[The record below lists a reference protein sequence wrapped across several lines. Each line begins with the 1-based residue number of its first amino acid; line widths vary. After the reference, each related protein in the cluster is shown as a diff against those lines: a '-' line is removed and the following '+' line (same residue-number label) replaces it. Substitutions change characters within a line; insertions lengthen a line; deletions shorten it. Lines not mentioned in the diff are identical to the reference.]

1 VILNRGLD
9 QHRID
14 VDADHIVPETGQFS
28 RDATRATA
36 RIEDARPTPNHRVKQ
51 TRLSSQV
58 ATGCRHRT
66 EALDVPG
73 RVGWVRRHL
82 LHPPALFRH
91 VCIVPPGTPSLV
103 LGLPSLRR
111 KLRCAP
117 RSRWLRGMVD
127 VMSRQQRVT
136 PSWVSWPLSERL
148 RRRQRWYFALMGVCL
163 VLILLAWNLVR
174 LWSTT
179 AAVVMSVVAAVLP
192 PIAVIIANW
201 GEDR

>member
-51 TRLSSQV
+51 ARLSSQV

-73 RVGWVRRHL
+73 
-82 LHPPALFRH
+82 
-91 VCIVPPGTPSLV
+91 
-103 LGLPSLRR
+103 
-111 KLRCAP
+111 
-117 RSRWLRGMVD
+117 
-127 VMSRQQRVT
+127 
-136 PSWVSWPLSERL
+136 
-148 RRRQRWYFALMGVCL
+148 
-163 VLILLAWNLVR
+163 
-174 LWSTT
+174 
-179 AAVVMSVVAAVLP
+179 
-192 PIAVIIANW
+192 
-201 GEDR
+201 